1 MSRIIALGECMVELS
16 LGAEGAGRIAYAGD
30 TFNTAVYLSRLG
42 RRTAYATAL
51 GGDDPFS
58 RAILG
63 LAEAEAMETDLVLRI
78 EGKLPGLYAIER
90 DARGE
95 RRFFYWRGEAAVRD
109 YVQRMDLDALG
120 RAMREAEM
128 VFLSGVTLAVI
139 GEAGRAALGGLLK
152 GARDAGVP
160 VAFDPNYRPRLWTD
174 AGEARAAAEAV
185 IPLCAHVS
193 VSGPDAVDL
202 CGESAEQVATAWA
215 AMGPEVVR
223 REEDRTVAIHT
234 DRGVE
239 VIPPGPAVDGVV
251 DTTGAGDSFNG
262 AYLAARLAGRT
273 AAEAV
278 AAGRRLAEA
287 VIRHPGAII
296 PKAATPAL

>member
-42 RRTAYATAL
+42 RRVAYATAL

-63 LAEAEAMETDLVLRI
+63 LAEAEAIQTDLVLRL

-109 YVQRMDLDALG
+109 YFQRADLEALG

-128 VFLSGVTLAVI
+128 VFLSGITLAVI
-139 GEAGRAALGGLLK
+139 GEAGRAALCGLLL
-152 GARDAGVP
+152 GAREAGVP
-160 VAFDPNYRPRLWTD
+160 VAFDPNYRPRLWPN
-174 AGEARAAAEAV
+174 AAAARAAAEAV

-202 CGESAEQVATAWA
+202 CGESAEQVANAWA

-223 REEDRTVAIHT
+223 REEDRTVAIHA
-234 DRGVE
+234 DGDVQ
-239 VIPPGPAVDGVV
+239 VIPPGPAVAGVV

-262 AYLAARLAGRT
+262 AYLAARLAGRSP
-273 AAEAV
+273 AEAV

-287 VIRHPGAII
+287 VIRHAGAII
-296 PKAATPAL
+296 PKDATPAL

>member
-42 RRTAYATAL
+42 RTVAYATAL

-58 RAILG
+58 RAILE
-63 LAEAEAMETDLVLRI
+63 LMAAEGIGDELVLRL

-109 YVQRMDLDALG
+109 YFEHADLDALG
-120 RAMREAEM
+120 RALREAEM
-128 VFLSGVTLAVI
+128 VFLSGITLAVI
-139 GEAGRAALGGLLK
+139 GEAGRAALAGLLK
-152 GARDAGVP
+152 DAQAAGVP
-160 VAFDPNYRPRLWTD
+160 VAFDPNYRPRLW
-174 AGEARAAAEAV
+174 ASAEAARAAAEAV

-193 VSGPDAVDL
+193 VSKPDAVDL
-202 CGESAEQVATAWA
+202 CGESAETVAAAWA

-234 DRGVE
+234 GRGVE
-239 VIPPGPAVDGVV
+239 VIAPGPAVDGVV

-262 AYLAARLAGRT
+262 AYLAARLAGRSP
-273 AAEAV
+273 AEAV
-278 AAGRRLAEA
+278 AAGRKLAEA
-287 VIRHPGAII
+287 VIRHAGAII
-296 PKAATPAL
+296 PKAATPGL